1 MKKLTTHIREHL
13 GAYLIATLSLVTC
26 TSLDM
31 LSPQLTKSIIDD
43 VIGKGEIHKLSYL
56 LLGILGIGIAR
67 FIFGYIKEFLF
78 DRTGARIA
86 ANMRSDLFKHVQK
99 LSPEFFDRTGTGEL
113 MSRVKD
119 DVDRIWDGI
128 TYVGMLVI
136 EVVIHVSLVLF
147 CMFRLNWKLALLPTI
162 CMAFCGFLAVYLEK
176 KLDKVYEDISDENA
190 KLNTVAEE
198 NLGGVRT
205 VKAFARE
212 KFEIDKF
219 LSHNNRYYELNM
231 QQSKVFVKYHP
242 LFSAITKLLPLI
254 VLLVGG
260 YFVIYEN
267 FSLGSLGAF
276 VEYSNNIVWPMEMVG
291 WLANSVSSAFS
302 SNKKIKKIY
311 GEVPSIK
318 ESETPTV
325 LPEVKGKITFEGV
338 GFKRGERQILE
349 DVNFTVNAGE
359 TLGIMGATG
368 SGKSS
373 ITHLLMRLYDS
384 ESGRI
389 LLDDVDIK
397 ELTLHQLRS
406 SIAPV
411 TQDVFLFSDTIAE
424 NVSLGQKDVI
434 TKEIMTQACQ
444 DAQASSFI
452 EKLSDG
458 YDTVIGERGVGL
470 SGGQKQRIS
479 IARALAKK
487 TPVLILDDSTSA
499 LDMETEHDIW
509 QTLNKLNGITKLIV
523 AHRISAVRHAN
534 QIIYLK
540 DGQIAERGTHEEL
553 LAKKGLYY
561 ETYMAQYGE
570 FLVESEV

>member
-1 MKKLTTHIREHL
+1 
-13 GAYLIATLSLVTC
+13 
-26 TSLDM
+26 
-31 LSPQLTKSIIDD
+31 
-43 VIGKGEIHKLSYL
+43 
-56 LLGILGIGIAR
+56 
-67 FIFGYIKEFLF
+67 
-78 DRTGARIA
+78 
-86 ANMRSDLFKHVQK
+86 
-99 LSPEFFDRTGTGEL
+99 
-113 MSRVKD
+113 
-119 DVDRIWDGI
+119 
-128 TYVGMLVI
+128 
-136 EVVIHVSLVLF
+136 
-147 CMFRLNWKLALLPTI
+147 
-162 CMAFCGFLAVYLEK
+162 
-176 KLDKVYEDISDENA
+176 
-190 KLNTVAEE
+190 
-198 NLGGVRT
+198 
-205 VKAFARE
+205 
-212 KFEIDKF
+212 
-219 LSHNNRYYELNM
+219 M

-242 LFSAITKLLPLI
+242 LFSAITKLLPLL

-260 YFVIYEN
+260 YFVIYED

-325 LPEVKGKITFEGV
+325 LTEVKGKITFEGV

-349 DVNFTVNAGE
+349 DISFNVEAGE

-373 ITHLLMRLYDS
+373 ITHLLMRLYDN

-397 ELTLHQLRS
+397 DLTLNQLRG

-434 TKEIMTQACQ
+434 TKETMEQACV

-499 LDMETEHDIW
+499 LDMETEHAIW

-570 FLVESEV
+570 FLVESGV

>member
-1 MKKLTTHIREHL
+1 MKKLTTHIREHF
-13 GAYLIATLSLVTC
+13 GAYLLATFSLVTC

-78 DRTGARIA
+78 DKTGARIA

-147 CMFRLNWKLALLPTI
+147 CMYRLNWKLALLPTI

-212 KFEIDKF
+212 KFEINKF

-242 LFSAITKLLPLI
+242 LFSAITKLLPLL

-260 YFVIYEN
+260 YFVIYED

-311 GEVPSIK
+311 GELPSIK

-349 DVNFTVNAGE
+349 DISFNVEAGE

-373 ITHLLMRLYDS
+373 ITHLLMRLYDY

-397 ELTLHQLRS
+397 DLTLNQLRG

-434 TKEIMTQACQ
+434 TKETMEQACV

-499 LDMETEHDIW
+499 LDMETEHAIW

-570 FLVESEV
+570 FLVESGV

>member
-13 GAYLIATLSLVTC
+13 GAYLLATFSLVTC

-43 VIGKGEIHKLSYL
+43 VIGKGEIHKLAYL

-86 ANMRSDLFKHVQK
+86 ANMRSDLFTHVQK

-136 EVVIHVSLVLF
+136 EVVIHVSMVLF
-147 CMFRLNWKLALLPTI
+147 CMYRLNWKLALLPTV

-242 LFSAITKLLPLI
+242 LFSAITKLLPLV

-260 YFVIYEN
+260 YFVIYED

-311 GEVPSIK
+311 SETPSIK
-318 ESETPTV
+318 EKENPIV
-325 LPEVKGKITFEGV
+325 LPEVKGKVTFEGV
-338 GFKRGERQILE
+338 GFKRGDRQILE
-349 DVNFTVNAGE
+349 DISFSVEAGD

-384 ESGRI
+384 DNGRI

-397 ELTLHQLRS
+397 DLTLKQLRG

-434 TKEIMTQACQ
+434 TKENMVRSCE

-499 LDMETEHDIW
+499 LDMETEHAIW

-523 AHRISAVRHAN
+523 AHRISAVRHAK
-534 QIIYLK
+534 QIIYLE
-540 DGQIAERGTHEEL
+540 DGRIAECGTHEEL

>member
-13 GAYLIATLSLVTC
+13 GAYLLATFSLVTC

-43 VIGKGEIHKLSYL
+43 VIGKGELHKLSYL

-67 FIFGYIKEFLF
+67 TIFGYIKEFLF

-86 ANMRSDLFKHVQK
+86 ANMRSDLFTHVQK

-136 EVVIHVSLVLF
+136 EVVIHVSMVLF
-147 CMFRLNWKLALLPTI
+147 CMYRLNWKLALLPTI

-212 KFEIDKF
+212 KFEISKF

-242 LFSAITKLLPLI
+242 LFSAITKLLPLL

-260 YFVIYEN
+260 YFVIYED

-311 GEVPSIK
+311 SETPSIK
-318 ESETPTV
+318 EKENPTV
-325 LPEVKGKITFEGV
+325 LPQVKGKVTFEGV

-349 DVNFTVNAGE
+349 DISFTVNAGE

-384 ESGRI
+384 ENGRI
-389 LLDDVDIK
+389 LLDDVDIRD
-397 ELTLHQLRS
+397 LTLKQLRG

-434 TKEIMTQACQ
+434 TKENMVQSCE

-499 LDMETEHDIW
+499 LDMETEHAIW
-509 QTLNKLNGITKLIV
+509 QTLNKMKGITKLIV

-534 QIIYLK
+534 QIIYLE
-540 DGQIAERGTHEEL
+540 DGRIAECGTHEEL
-553 LAKKGLYY
+553 LKKKGLYY

>member
-1 MKKLTTHIREHL
+1 MKKLSTHIREHL
-13 GAYLIATLSLVTC
+13 GAYLLATFSLITC

-43 VIGKGEIHKLSYL
+43 VIGKGEIHKLTYL
-56 LLGILGIGIAR
+56 LLGILGIGVAR
-67 FIFGYIKEFLF
+67 FIFGYIKEFVF

-86 ANMRSDLFKHVQK
+86 ANMRSDLFNHVQK

-136 EVVIHVSLVLF
+136 EVVIHVSMVLF
-147 CMFRLNWKLALLPTI
+147 CMYRLNWKLALLPTV
-162 CMAFCGFLAVYLEK
+162 CMIFCGFLAVYLEK

-205 VKAFARE
+205 VKSFARE
-212 KFEIDKF
+212 KFEINKF

-242 LFSAITKLLPLI
+242 LFSAITKLLPLV

-260 YFVIYEN
+260 YFVIYED

-311 GEVPSIK
+311 SEVPDIK
-318 ESETPTV
+318 EKENPVV
-325 LPEVKGKITFEGV
+325 LPEVKGKVTFEGV
-338 GFKRGERQILE
+338 GFKRGERKILS
-349 DVNFTVNAGE
+349 DISFSVDAGS

-373 ITHLLMRLYDS
+373 ITHLLMRLY
-384 ESGRI
+384 ESGEGRI
-389 LLDDVDIK
+389 LLDDVDIRD
-397 ELTLHQLRS
+397 LSLNQLRG

-411 TQDVFLFSDTIAE
+411 TQDVFLFSDTISE
-424 NVSLGQKDVI
+424 NVSLGQKDNI
-434 TKEIMTQACQ
+434 TKDTMVKACQ

-479 IARALAKK
+479 IARALSKK

-499 LDMETEHDIW
+499 LDMETEHAIW
-509 QTLNKLNGITKLIV
+509 QTLNQMNGITKLII

-540 DGQIAERGTHEEL
+540 DGQISERGTHEEL

-570 FLVESEV
+570 FLAESEV

>member
-1 MKKLTTHIREHL
+1 MKKLSTHIREHL
-13 GAYLIATLSLVTC
+13 GAYLLATFSLVTC
-26 TSLDM
+26 TTLDM

-43 VIGKGEIHKLSYL
+43 VIGKGEIDKLTYL

-67 FIFGYIKEFLF
+67 FIFGYIKEFVF

-86 ANMRSDLFKHVQK
+86 ANMRSDIFKHVQK

-119 DVDRIWDGI
+119 DIDRIWDGI

-136 EVVIHVSLVLF
+136 EVVIHVSMVLF
-147 CMFRLNWKLALLPTI
+147 CMYRLNWKLALLPTV
-162 CMAFCGFLAVYLEK
+162 CMIFCGFLAVYLEK

-212 KFEIDKF
+212 KFEIKKF

-242 LFSAITKLLPLI
+242 LFSAITKLLPLV

-260 YFVIYEN
+260 YFVIYED

-311 GEVPSIK
+311 NEIPDIK
-318 ESETPTV
+318 EKENPVV
-325 LPEVKGKITFEGV
+325 LPDVKGKVTFEGV
-338 GFKRGERQILE
+338 GFKRGDRQILS
-349 DVNFTVNAGE
+349 DISFSVDAGT

-384 ESGRI
+384 QEGKI
-389 LLDDVDIK
+389 KLDDVDIK
-397 ELTLHQLRS
+397 DLTLKQLRG
-406 SIAPV
+406 SISPV
-411 TQDVFLFSDTIAE
+411 TQDVFLFSDTISE
-424 NVSLGQKDVI
+424 NVSLGQKDVL
-434 TKEIMTQACQ
+434 TKDVMMQACE

-479 IARALAKK
+479 IARALSKK

-499 LDMETEHDIW
+499 LDMETEHAIW
-509 QTLNKLNGITKLIV
+509 QTLNKMEGITKLII

-534 QIIYLK
+534 QIIYLE
-540 DGQIAERGTHEEL
+540 DGRIAEQGTHEEL

-570 FLVESEV
+570 FLAESEV